1 MFVNLK
7 DIEKLNPISH
17 KGTQRIVTERLILR
31 KFMINDAED
40 IYVWASNSDVVKY
53 LSYYPHKSLQ
63 DSYDILK
70 LWIDSYSKENA
81 YNWAI
86 EYQGNCI
93 GNISVVA
100 QEENGYICHLG
111 WQIDEPYWNN
121 GIVTE
126 AAKAVV
132 DYLFEEIGCDRISSA
147 YDTRN
152 VGSGKVMQKIG
163 MKFEGCL
170 RRYYYQKDGSIGN
183 RNLYSILR
191 SEWQKKY

>member
-1 MFVNLK
+1 MLKIYMFGQV
-7 DIEKLNPISH
+7 IPMWLNIFH
-17 KGTQRIVTERLILR
+17 IIRINHCRTATI
-31 KFMINDAED
+31 F
-40 IYVWASNSDVVKY
+40 
-53 LSYYPHKSLQ
+53 
-63 DSYDILK
+63 LK

-100 QEENGYICHLG
+100 QGRKNGYICHLG

-191 SEWQKKY
+191 SEWQKEILIIYIKFYTNVFYTIYCGVSENSH

>member
-1 MFVNLK
+1 MR
-7 DIEKLNPISH
+7 ITGRLNT
-17 KGTQRIVTERLILR
+17 KVIVLATYQLLLR
-31 KFMINDAED
+31 K
-40 IYVWASNSDVVKY
+40 K
-53 LSYYPHKSLQ
+53 
-63 DSYDILK
+63 
-70 LWIDSYSKENA
+70 
-81 YNWAI
+81 
-86 EYQGNCI
+86 
-93 GNISVVA
+93 
-100 QEENGYICHLG
+100 NGYICHLG

-191 SEWQKKY
+191 SRVAKRNTDYLY

>member
-1 MFVNLK
+1 MLKLK
-7 DIEKLNPISH
+7 DVEKLNQISH
-17 KGTQRIVTERLILR
+17 KGTQRIATERLILR
-31 KFMINDAED
+31 KFTINDAED
-40 IYVWASNSDVVKY
+40 MCAWASNPNVVKY
-53 LSYYPHKSLQ
+53 LSYYPHKSIKESRRVLRKWVS
-63 DSYDILK
+63 SYK
-70 LWIDSYSKENA
+70 NNM

-86 EYQGNCI
+86 EYRGNCI

-126 AAKAVV
+126 AAKAVI

-147 YDTRN
+147 HDTQN
-152 VGSGKVMQKIG
+152 IGSGKVMQKIG

-170 RRYYYQKDGSIGN
+170 RRYYYQKDGSIGD

-191 SEWQKKY
+191 SEWQKKC